1 MILLGVGVLSLLL
14 FVFMYRRDRRR
25 LRNGFVMV
33 FAVLCLLLGA
43 ADVLSRWFPWTSSV
57 WLALILLTPLAVVVL
72 GGYLVAN
79 GITMWR
85 LEGRSL
91 GHLLSLAAG
100 VAVFVLPVVAVLL
113 VGTGEPTA
121 TGIAVLL
128 FFLSSYAG
136 GVFVV
141 FLAYAVA
148 YARMHPAY
156 SPDAIVVLGSKIING
171 KVPPLLRA
179 RLDRALDLYEAT
191 EPRPLVIPSGGQGP
205 DEEQSEGAAMAEYLL
220 DRGLP
225 SSDLVVENRAVNTEQ
240 NLRFSRDLQ
249 LEAGRTGALI
259 AVTNDYHV
267 LRSAMLTRKLGFPAD
282 VVGATTARYYR
293 PSAFLREFVAV
304 LMEHKWLNV
313 LACLPFLALSVL
325 LVVYAYANR

>member
-1 MILLGVGVLSLLL
+1 MILLGVGVLSLAL

-33 FAVLCLLLGA
+33 FAALCLVLGA
-43 ADVLSRWFPWTSSV
+43 ADLLSTWFPWTAYV
-57 WLALILLTPLAVVVL
+57 WLVLILLTPLAVVVL

-79 GITMWR
+79 GVTMWR

-91 GHLLSLAAG
+91 GNLLSLAAG
-100 VAVFVLPVVAVLL
+100 VLVFVLPVLAVFLVA
-113 VGTGEPTA
+113 TAEPTA
-121 TGIAVLL
+121 TGLALLL
-128 FFLSSYAG
+128 FFLSSYVG

-141 FLAYAVA
+141 FLAYALA
-148 YARMHPAY
+148 YARMKPAFA
-156 SPDAIVVLGSKIING
+156 PDAIVVLGSRIING

-179 RLDRALDLYEAT
+179 RLDRALELYRAT

-205 DEEQSEGAAMAEYLL
+205 DESEPEGEAMGAYLL
-220 DRGLP
+220 GQGLP
-225 SSDLVVENRAVNTEQ
+225 AEDLVVEDRAVNTEQ
-240 NLRFSRDLQ
+240 NLRFGRALQ
-249 LEAGRTGALI
+249 LEAGRTGPLI

-282 VVGATTARYYR
+282 VVGAKTARYYR

-304 LMEHKWLNV
+304 LSEHKWLNA

-325 LVVYAYANR
+325 LVIYAYSVR

>member
-1 MILLGVGVLSLLL
+1 MILLGVGILAMLL

-33 FAVLCLLLGA
+33 FAALCLLLGA
-43 ADVLSRWFPWTSSV
+43 AEVLSQWAPWMQYV
-57 WLALILLTPLAVVVL
+57 WLALILLTPLAVLVL

-91 GHLLSLAAG
+91 GNLLSLAAG
-100 VAVFVLPVVAVLL
+100 VAVFVLPVVAVFL

-121 TGIAVLL
+121 LGLAVLL

-141 FLAYAVA
+141 FLAYALA
-148 YARMHPAY
+148 YARMKLAY
-156 SPDAIVVLGSKIING
+156 KPDAIVVLGSRIING

-179 RLDRALDLYEAT
+179 RLDRAYELYLAT
-191 EPRPLVIPSGGQGP
+191 EPRPLMIPSGGQGP
-205 DEEQSEGAAMAEYLL
+205 DESQPEGAARAEYLR

-225 SSDLVVENRAVNTEQ
+225 EADLIVEDRAVDTAQ
-240 NLRFSRDLQ
+240 NLRFARDLQ
-249 LEAGRTGALI
+249 LEAGRTGPLVA
-259 AVTNDYHV
+259 ATNDYHV
-267 LRSAMLTRKLGFPAD
+267 LRSAMLTRKLGFQAD
-282 VVGATTARYYR
+282 VVGAKTARYYR